1 MVAVTAVGLVGLAAV
16 PAQAALPTGPTTTGV
31 TGSRPSATNL
41 SFPIS
46 DRVAAQVDVATGN
59 LLVSTAG
66 LSLTGVNSS
75 VQIGQVYNSL
85 GFQTGSTSTP
95 AANGW
100 SYNLDGAGSL
110 AINGTNPV
118 YVGPDGSTWQFTPVA
133 GSTTAYMSPAGL
145 AKTLTH
151 DTTPNTFTLT
161 DLMSRQVVVYDSNG
175 NPTKVTDKN
184 GNAVTTTFTSGSPTS
199 VATTAG
205 PSASRTAAFS
215 YNPSLLLWTISQTN
229 GTHTRSIAYQKD
241 SASNLT
247 SFKDANG
254 KTTTFGYTSGH
265 LTKIIST
272 TGAETDFSYDSTGKI
287 AEIDQLNTTTG
298 SPGTSTTR
306 LTYPSGTQ
314 TLVAG
319 PNTNPAVA
327 VATGPHTTYA
337 INSTQ
342 ELVNSAT
349 DPLGRQR
356 SKTYNA
362 NALPLTASSGAS
374 GAAGSTTTTAQYN
387 ANNNQSLTSVS
398 AQGGTSS
405 TATYSNT
412 NPATAFLPQSTTS
425 DSGSGSS
432 TTQLTY
438 DGPGNQ
444 LSSSTGTGATLAQ
457 ATLTRNTDGTVA
469 TALAPGNGTNTTAY
483 GYNGDHQLTSTTPPT
498 GTTLATK
505 AFTYDWFGR
514 LATETDG
521 AGNTTNYTYDNND
534 RLLTT
539 AFSDSTGTVTN
550 TYDDAGHLL
559 TQASTPG
566 TITNTYDQ
574 LGRLTSTV
582 NTAGGGTISY
592 GYDQASNE
600 TSTTTTY
607 GTWTN
612 TFDTSGVL
620 TQTKYPKGTSF
631 AYTDY
636 GTDNQGRRTDTW
648 LQANATY
655 TNGTPPTSW
664 TGHQQTSFDA
674 NGRVSEIQAST
685 NSTSPTT
692 VFDTTYCYNSASTS
706 SCATGTTTDHPKIQS
721 SKNILTGQLTQY
733 TYDGS
738 GRLLTAAQ
746 SGGSAGNTTYT
757 YTYDLRGNRL
767 TATTSGSTTSSQTL
781 TYNAANQITTT
792 GYSYDGAGNLTTTP
806 TARYT
811 YNAAEQMTTSKN
823 LSSGVVT
830 GYTYAG
836 SAQNKVLSEATAG
849 GQTYNLS
856 YGQNDAQGQPEIV
869 QYNLAASSLTG
880 NVFSDP
886 TTGQP
891 LMLTTSSNIATLY
904 VTDGLSNPVG
914 LLVDFNGNAATSNY
928 DPYGVGALTGSGNG
942 ASQNPYTFH
951 GGIQDRASG
960 LVKFGIR
967 WYNPITGT
975 WTQQDTLDAPLDP
988 GNANRYV
995 FTGGDPIN
1003 GLDPTGH
1010 GCGTDIANAIGNSLL
1025 ALGIIGA
1032 ALFAAPETLGG
1043 SIALGASIAGGLI
1056 VAGASDYQLA
1066 TGDCSK

>member
-1 MVAVTAVGLVGLAAV
+1 LLLGVGDDPVGLI
-16 PAQAALPTGPTTTGV
+16 TDF
-31 TGSRPSATNL
+31 AT
-41 SFPIS
+41 
-46 DRVAAQVDVATGN
+46 
-59 LLVSTAG
+59 
-66 LSLTGVNSS
+66 
-75 VQIGQVYNSL
+75 
-85 GFQTGSTSTP
+85 
-95 AANGW
+95 
-100 SYNLDGAGSL
+100 
-110 AINGTNPV
+110 
-118 YVGPDGSTWQFTPVA
+118 
-133 GSTTAYMSPAGL
+133 
-145 AKTLTH
+145 
-151 DTTPNTFTLT
+151 
-161 DLMSRQVVVYDSNG
+161 
-175 NPTKVTDKN
+175 
-184 GNAVTTTFTSGSPTS
+184 NAVTSNFDPCG
-199 VATTAG
+199 V
-205 PSASRTAAFS
+205 
-215 YNPSLLLWTISQTN
+215 
-229 GTHTRSIAYQKD
+229 GT
-241 SASNLT
+241 L
-247 SFKDANG
+247 
-254 KTTTFGYTSGH
+254 
-265 LTKIIST
+265 
-272 TGAETDFSYDSTGKI
+272 
-287 AEIDQLNTTTG
+287 
-298 SPGTSTTR
+298 
-306 LTYPSGTQ
+306 
-314 TLVAG
+314 
-319 PNTNPAVA
+319 
-327 VATGPHTTYA
+327 
-337 INSTQ
+337 
-342 ELVNSAT
+342 
-349 DPLGRQR
+349 
-356 SKTYNA
+356 
-362 NALPLTASSGAS
+362 
-374 GAAGSTTTTAQYN
+374 
-387 ANNNQSLTSVS
+387 
-398 AQGGTSS
+398 
-405 TATYSNT
+405 
-412 NPATAFLPQSTTS
+412 
-425 DSGSGSS
+425 SGSG
-432 TTQLTY
+432 
-438 DGPGNQ
+438 
-444 LSSSTGTGATLAQ
+444 
-457 ATLTRNTDGTVA
+457 
-469 TALAPGNGTNTTAY
+469 NGVGQNPY
-483 GYNGDHQLTSTTPPT
+483 SFHSGIQ
-498 GTTLATK
+498 
-505 AFTYDWFGR
+505 
-514 LATETDG
+514 
-521 AGNTTNYTYDNND
+521 D
-534 RLLTT
+534 R
-539 AFSDSTGTVTN
+539 
-550 TYDDAGHLL
+550 
-559 TQASTPG
+559 
-566 TITNTYDQ
+566 
-574 LGRLTSTV
+574 
-582 NTAGGGTISY
+582 
-592 GYDQASNE
+592 
-600 TSTTTTY
+600 
-607 GTWTN
+607 
-612 TFDTSGVL
+612 TSGVL

-1003 GLDPTGH
+1003 GLDPSGNDVLDILTCATGV
-1010 GCGTDIANAIGNSLL
+1010 AFLP
-1025 ALGIIGA
+1025 LGGV
-1032 ALFAAPETLGG
+1032 G
-1043 SIALGASIAGGLI
+1043 SIAGAFG
-1056 VAGASDYQLA
+1056 VATTCRGVINQTAKCDAAIRRDQQGTARYTDPNYVQPCSNPFSDNIR
-1066 TGDCSK
+1066 G